1 MTRPW
6 KFYNNMCV
14 RTFVQQA
21 KTMTQRDFKKEVE
34 NGAKHS
40 ALSDC
45 RTQIKYL
52 VNARNALMPQPKET
66 MLPSPELSFSRA
78 EESLLSPEVSFSNAD
93 ENAKQ
98 ARTLLSPEVSFSSTN
113 ENVEQALR
121 SAASSVLAARSKTP
135 LIDQSADNEDVS
147 SSDVQADASIDLT
160 TTDLSPPELI
170 NLVTASGSPP
180 KRRRVVKEVVEPAT
194 SSRESLSPRNRVTA
208 QGRQTMQASA
218 PRQFLTPENSFTG
231 KASTEPSFSAEEYEK
246 E

>member
-1 MTRPW
+1 
-6 KFYNNMCV
+6 MCV

-78 EESLLSPEVSFSNAD
+78 EGTLLSPEVSFSNAD

-113 ENVEQALR
+113 ENLEQALR
-121 SAASSVLAARSKTP
+121 SAASSVLTAKPKPP
-135 LIDQSADNEDVS
+135 LVGPSPDNETIS
-147 SSDVQADASIDLT
+147 SSEVQTKASINLT
-160 TTDLSPPELI
+160 TPDLLPSEPI
-170 NLVTASGSPP
+170 NLMAAGGSPL

-194 SSRESLSPRNRVTA
+194 SSPEGSSSRNRVAA
-208 QGRQTMQASA
+208 QGRRTMQASA
-218 PRQFLTPENSFTG
+218 PRQLLTPENSFTG
-231 KASTEPSFSAEEYEK
+231 NSSTEPSLSAEEYEK